1 MQQEIQRRKGVPG
14 LDEFTPHTCLRRRR
28 RAVERRRRTCRSS
41 RDSKKT
47 RVLVTGA
54 DGFVGRHL
62 VPYLVAQGYSVIA
75 ASRAATT
82 FDNPDVTAVPL
93 SDLSRLFDW
102 QPLLDQCDAVVHL
115 AGIAHKY
122 AGDDFYDRVNH
133 RATSALARAISR
145 GATKHLVFISSIAAQ
160 SGSYADH
167 DLTEDDFPTPNNAY
181 GRSKFAA
188 EQAIRAAGISF
199 TILRP
204 VVIYGEGEKGN
215 FATVHR
221 LSRLPIPLPFGALY
235 CAAIRAVDPEF
246 QLGRRDRAEQSPRA
260 GRNLHRVRPG
270 TGHGRRSHR
279 ASPRQ
284 PRQTTLADAGAR
296 KLDQGCRSRPPA
308 RVRFGSGSANLWW
321 LHRKAA
327 CDRLG
332 AVLNDRLRRSR
343 RAQNRRCP
351 SDVKHAAG
359 AWRQVNPSSLQG
371 HVRPKFAAPWEALH
385 DLPPCRI

>member
-1 MQQEIQRRKGVPG
+1 MQQETQRRKGVPG
-14 LDEFTPHTCLRRRR
+14 LMNSRPIPACGGAGAQSSATSDVQGS
-28 RAVERRRRTCRSS
+28 RAGQ
-41 RDSKKT
+41 KT

-62 VPYLVAQGYSVIA
+62 VPHLVAHGYSVIA
-75 ASRAATT
+75 ASRAAAN
-82 FDNPDVTAVPL
+82 FDSPDVTAVPL

-145 GATKHLVFISSIAAQ
+145 GAAKHLVFISSIAAQ

-167 DLTEDDFPTPNNAY
+167 YLTEDDFPTPNNAY

-221 LSRLPIPLPFGALY
+221 LSRLPIPLPFGALT
-235 CAAIRAVDPEF
+235 AQRSVLSIQNFNSAVAIA
-246 QLGRRDRAEQSPRA
+246 LSNPRA
-260 GRNLHRVRPG
+260 RGETFIVSDPAPVTVARLIAR
-270 TGHGRRSHR
+270 HR
-279 ASPRQ
+279 ASC
-284 PRQTTLADAGAR
+284 G
-296 KLDQGCRSRPPA
+296 RPP
-308 RVRFGSGSANLWW
+308 W
-321 LHRKAA
+321 LMAVPQGWIKLALQA
-327 CDRLG
+327 TGQG
-332 AVLNDRLRRSR
+332 AIWERIGLPLV
-343 RAQNRRCP
+343 AP
-351 SDVKHAAG
+351 
-359 AWRQVNPSSLQG
+359 
-371 HVRPKFAAPWEALH
+371 PKKLLSIGWE
-385 DLPPCRI
+385 PC

>member
-1 MQQEIQRRKGVPG
+1 MNLQPIPAGDGAGAQSSTVSD
-14 LDEFTPHTCLRRRR
+14 LTVSDLTVSDL
-28 RAVERRRRTCRSS
+28 AVS
-41 RDSKKT
+41 DSQDSHDGTKA

-62 VPYLVAQGYSVIA
+62 VPYLAAQGYRVIA
-75 ASRAATT
+75 ASRAVTP
-82 FDNPDVTAVPL
+82 FDYPNVTAVPL
-93 SDLSRLFDW
+93 PDLSRLFEW

-122 AGDDFYDRVNH
+122 AADDFYDRVNH
-133 RATSALARAISR
+133 RATSSLARAISR

-221 LSRLPIPLPFGALY
+221 LSRLPIPLPFGALT
-235 CAAIRAVDPEF
+235 AQRSVLSIQNFNLAVATA
-246 QLGRRDRAEQSPRA
+246 LGNPRA
-260 GRNLHRVRPG
+260 QGETFIVADPAPVTVALLIAR
-270 TGHGRRSHR
+270 HR
-279 ASPRQ
+279 ARSGKPPWLIPVPQGWIKLTLQAIGQGAIWERIGQ
-284 PRQTTLADAGAR
+284 PLVAPPT
-296 KLDQGCRSRPPA
+296 KLLSIGWKP
-308 RVRFGSGSANLWW
+308 
-321 LHRKAA
+321 
-327 CDRLG
+327 
-332 AVLNDRLRRSR
+332 
-343 RAQNRRCP
+343 
-351 SDVKHAAG
+351 
-359 AWRQVNPSSLQG
+359 
-371 HVRPKFAAPWEALH
+371 
-385 DLPPCRI
+385 I